1 MVRVGWVVETPR
13 WNLVDN
19 AAEKQDA
26 KNLFRRLALPSEVD
40 SVRVLSCRSTGMRH
54 CLGDSLLKFF
64 QNSWGEFILEVSD
77 LKKQDLAALRA
88 EVVWFLIFL
97 NLSHTVCV
105 AVCLPD
111 L

>member
-1 MVRVGWVVETPR
+1 M
-13 WNLVDN
+13 DD

-54 CLGDSLLKFF
+54 CLGDSLWKFF
-64 QNSWGEFILEVSD
+64 QNSRGEFILEVSD
-77 LKKQDLAALRA
+77 LKKRDLAALRA
-88 EVVWFLIFL
+88 EVFWFLIFL
-97 NLSHTVCV
+97 NLSHAVCV
-105 AVCLPD
+105 PVHLAD